1 MVTGRKRLFII
12 VSKNSPK
19 GDKAGFREQNLDFID
34 EDYII
39 WNNRV
44 CQQNS
49 GCKCG
54 GVSGSAGPRQGHPS
68 AELHPNREFH

>member
-34 EDYII
+34 
-39 WNNRV
+39 
-44 CQQNS
+44 
-49 GCKCG
+49 
-54 GVSGSAGPRQGHPS
+54 
-68 AELHPNREFH
+68 